1 MSILPSSYRWH
12 VLSWVLRV
20 EIGFVNSVYDNV
32 EDQF

>member
-1 MSILPSSYRWH
+1 MSILASFYRWH

-20 EIGFVNSVYDNV
+20 EIGFVNSVYDIV